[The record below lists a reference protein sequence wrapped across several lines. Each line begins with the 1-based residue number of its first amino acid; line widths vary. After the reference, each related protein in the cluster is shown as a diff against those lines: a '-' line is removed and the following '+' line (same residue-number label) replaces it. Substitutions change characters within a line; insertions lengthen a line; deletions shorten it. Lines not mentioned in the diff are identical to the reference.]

1 MPAHFKIEQL
11 FDLDTDQIRKKK
23 ERRIARME
31 TRSLFLESQNRQTY
45 RNEYD
50 RLDGEFGNL
59 SEIKR
64 KHGDRVANLTALAIR
79 HRQGR

>member
-1 MPAHFKIEQL
+1 
-11 FDLDTDQIRKKK
+11 
-23 ERRIARME
+23 ME
-31 TRSLFLESQNRQTY
+31 TRNLFLESQNRQTY

-79 HRQGR
+79 HRQGKFNDLHQKSITPVKHKIEN